1 MGSVAT
7 WIVAGLGNPGE
18 RYAYTRHNTGF
29 MVVDTYARKQGLA
42 VSKSGHQAL
51 YAELRVGEH
60 RVVLLKPQTYMNLSG
75 QSVAAAARWY
85 KVEPQQV
92 LVIYDDLDLPLGTLR
107 LRLKGS
113 SGGHNGV
120 RSIIEHLGTEEFPR
134 IRVGIGRPAAG
145 ESVVDWVLSPFTE
158 EEKPVIAAAV
168 ERAAEALDTAL
179 RLGFVAAM
187 NRYNR

>member
-1 MGSVAT
+1 MAT